1 MVVSLGAEA
10 GRSLG
15 SPAVVV
21 ALPLVW
27 RAQEEADV
35 KLEGRVG
42 VVFGAASGIG
52 AACAQ
57 ALTAEGESV
66 VVADVNEERA
76 GQVIA
81 GIEAAGGT
89 ASFVFTD
96 ITVEDQVRDAIQ
108 TAVDRYGR
116 LDTVVTSAGAPLA
129 DWHRAIDM
137 FLKGPYY
144 ASLHSVDDLER
155 AGGGTLIHVGSIAS
169 IRGSLMAPDVERTGY
184 PSAKHGVLGLSRT
197 LALAYGP
204 KNIRVN
210 VDCPGY
216 IKTEL
221 TRSLYEAPDGDAF
234 VTERLNVP
242 LGRWGEPED
251 IGKVVAFL
259 ASDDASFISGQAI
272 VVDGGLTAR

>member
-1 MVVSLGAEA
+1 
-10 GRSLG
+10 
-15 SPAVVV
+15 
-21 ALPLVW
+21 
-27 RAQEEADV
+27 V

-57 ALTAEGESV
+57 ALAAEGESV

-76 GQVIA
+76 AQVIA

-89 ASFVFTD
+89 ASFTLTD
-96 ITVEDQVRDAIQ
+96 ITVEDAVRDAIQ
-108 TAVDRYGR
+108 AAVDRYGR
-116 LDTVVTSAGAPLA
+116 LDTVVTSAGAPISGENA
-129 DWHRAIDM
+129 WHRAIDI

-144 ASLHSVDDLER
+144 ASLHAVGPLER
-155 AGGGTLIHVGSIAS
+155 AGGGALIHVGSVAS

-204 KNIRVN
+204 KKIRVN
-210 VDCPGY
+210 VVCPGY
-216 IKTEL
+216 IKSEL

-234 VTERLNVP
+234 VTERLHVP

-259 ASDDASFISGQAI
+259 ATDDASFISGQAI